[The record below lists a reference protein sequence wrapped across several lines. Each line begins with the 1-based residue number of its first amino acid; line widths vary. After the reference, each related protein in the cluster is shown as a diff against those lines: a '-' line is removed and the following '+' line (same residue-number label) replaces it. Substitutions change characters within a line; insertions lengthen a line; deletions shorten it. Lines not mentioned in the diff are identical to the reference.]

1 MRGPWLFG
9 TVGTSSGEGA
19 RTLTQITRAAS
30 PSPPGI
36 GEEEALV
43 SAVPELA
50 HTGEHFLP
58 GKGSAE
64 VAYDHIARYRLAER
78 YVQGKET
85 VDLGCGAGYGT
96 YSLAR
101 FATGILGVDL
111 SEEAVAYAAWCYE
124 APGLRY
130 EVGDV
135 AGLPN
140 PGGSFDAAVSFEV
153 IEHLERP
160 EALVEE
166 ARRLLKDDGVFVVST
181 PDKQAYSNNRN
192 SVNPHHLKE
201 MYPLEFRE
209 LLERHFRHV
218 QIYWQGALSGSIIIP
233 DRAELPEGGEVV
245 LESTRFSL
253 PEPMFNREAPLTL
266 YMIAVCTNGPAPE
279 SLRKPHLILD
289 CDRQI
294 YEEHADWR
302 AALGALLKYR
312 SHELRVLDKRV
323 QARVERNMQRSR
335 AWRLAQRLSSLKV
348 GVDRLVKRG

>member
-1 MRGPWLFG
+1 MRGVRP
-9 TVGTSSGEGA
+9 
-19 RTLTQITRAAS
+19 AS
-30 PSPPGI
+30 PSPSGV
-36 GEEEALV
+36 GEEEALI

-50 HTGEHFLP
+50 HTGERFLP
-58 GKGSAE
+58 GKDSAE
-64 VAYDHIARYRLAER
+64 VAYDHIARYRLVER

-101 FATGILGVDL
+101 FARGILGVDV
-111 SEEAVAYAAWCYE
+111 SEEAVAYAAWSYE

-140 PGGSFDAAVSFEV
+140 PGESFDAAVSFDV

-166 ARRLLKDDGVFVVST
+166 ARRLLKEDGVFVVST

-192 SVNPHHLKE
+192 SVNRHHLKE

-209 LLERHFRHV
+209 LLEHHFRHV
-218 QIYWQGALSGSIIIP
+218 QIYWQGALSGSIITP

-253 PEPMFNREAPLTL
+253 PEPVFHREAPIAL

-279 SLRKPHLILD
+279 PLTKPHLILD

-294 YEEHADWR
+294 YEEHTDWR
-302 AALGALLKYR
+302 AALGALLIYR
-312 SHELRVLDKRV
+312 SHEVRVLDKRA
-323 QARVERNMQRSR
+323 QARAERRIEDMQRSR
-335 AWRLAQRLSSLKV
+335 AWRLAQRLSRLKV
-348 GVDRLVKRG
+348 GVDRLVRRG